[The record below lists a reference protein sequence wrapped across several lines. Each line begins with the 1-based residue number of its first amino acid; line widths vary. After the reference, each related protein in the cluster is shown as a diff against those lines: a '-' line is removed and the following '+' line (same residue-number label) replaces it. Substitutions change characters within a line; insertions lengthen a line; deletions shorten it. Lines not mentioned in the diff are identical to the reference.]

1 MPKLELYNPLD
12 PKGVPED
19 YLNADKL
26 GNLTGQFPSS
36 YDFAKTFVTPS
47 FSALGGGNG
56 VTALDDPT
64 YLGFNIRFDIM
75 SPLFNGGTTGAPQQ
89 PRPGGSDAVAAEPNA
104 HSGTPTHPGGE
115 SAVGYLESIGQTTR
129 ASYLKAFIQGIREIE
144 IKRPYYF
151 QTIEGVTE
159 AYNKT
164 MDMTPY
170 GGSAEGEGITVGLLE
185 AIDLKMSA
193 LFSLYKAACY
203 DVKYR
208 RNIIP
213 INLRYFNCYVDIL
226 EIRKFKS
233 VAKATTAGNPNSP
246 ENDITRLVNN
256 NTSTITFRF
265 EECIFDPTASGQVFA
280 NVANDGSSSWATS
293 QMKWSYGRCEM
304 ESQFSGYDSAIKDK
318 DRLQPTS
325 INGEMNLQNRILDKQ
340 TFSEQ
345 LASKADAFKDGLVK
359 GATNLAERTINSFT
373 QGLVFGN
380 VFGIRNNLVG
390 AINNPQGLINSLA
403 GAAVQELAGNAARGI
418 NQSIDD
424 NIFSGQIPSASGD
437 DLSGTENIFGPGPS
451 GPGGNFSGGNI
462 FE

>member
-1 MPKLELYNPLD
+1 MPKLELYNPFD

-75 SPLFNGGTTGAPQQ
+75 SPLFNGATTGAPQQ

-104 HSGTPTHPGGE
+104 HSSTPTHPGGE

-304 ESQFSGYDSAIKDK
+304 ESQFSGYDSAIKDQA
-318 DRLQPTS
+318 RLQPSS
-325 INGEMNLQNRILDKQ
+325 INGETNLQNRILDKQ